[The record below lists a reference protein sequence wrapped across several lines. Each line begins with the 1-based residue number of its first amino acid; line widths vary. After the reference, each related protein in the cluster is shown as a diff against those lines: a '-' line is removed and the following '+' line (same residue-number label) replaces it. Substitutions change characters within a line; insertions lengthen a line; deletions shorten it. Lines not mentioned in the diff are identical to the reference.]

1 MLDADVAADGIA
13 LRVTDDGPGIPA
25 DGLPH
30 IFEKFVKG
38 AESERPGADGGQG
51 TGLGLA
57 IAKGIMEA
65 HGGAIKAESPVAERP
80 RRTLHHDFP
89 ARGRA
94 GMSAKIRVLVVDDEA
109 AILRFLK
116 PALEAN
122 NYEMASA
129 GTVAEGIKRIAAETP
144 DIVLLDLGLPDGD
157 GKDVI
162 RRAREWSDVPI
173 IVLSARER
181 EAEKIE
187 ALDLGAD
194 DYVNKPFN
202 VGELLARMRTALRH
216 RMQRKAEIPVL
227 RVGDLEVDA
236 VRHRATR
243 AGAELKLT
251 PKEFELLSFLAKHAG
266 RVVTHR
272 QILTAVWG
280 PAHTEDTQYLRVYI
294 GQLRQKIEE
303 HPDDPRIILTEPGIG
318 YRIAEN

>member
-1 MLDADVAADGIA
+1 
-13 LRVTDDGPGIPA
+13 
-25 DGLPH
+25 
-30 IFEKFVKG
+30 
-38 AESERPGADGGQG
+38 
-51 TGLGLA
+51 
-57 IAKGIMEA
+57 
-65 HGGAIKAESPVAERP
+65 
-80 RRTLHHDFP
+80 
-89 ARGRA
+89 
-94 GMSAKIRVLVVDDEA
+94 MSARIRALVIDDEA

-122 NYEMASA
+122 NYDMASA
-129 GTVAEGIKRIAAETP
+129 GTVAEGLKRIAAEAP

-162 RRAREWSDVPI
+162 RRAREWSDIPI

-181 EAEKIE
+181 ETEKIE

-216 RMQRKAEIPVL
+216 RMQRKAEVPVL
-227 RVGDLEVDA
+227 RVGNLEVDA

-243 AGAELKLT
+243 GGAELKLT
-251 PKEFELLSFLAKHAG
+251 PKEFELLSFLAKHPG
-266 RVVTHR
+266 RVLTHK

-294 GQLRQKIEE
+294 GQLRQKVEE
-303 HPDDPRIILTEPGIG
+303 HPDDPKIVLTEPGIG
-318 YRIAEN
+318 YRIAES

>member
-1 MLDADVAADGIA
+1 
-13 LRVTDDGPGIPA
+13 
-25 DGLPH
+25 
-30 IFEKFVKG
+30 
-38 AESERPGADGGQG
+38 
-51 TGLGLA
+51 
-57 IAKGIMEA
+57 
-65 HGGAIKAESPVAERP
+65 
-80 RRTLHHDFP
+80 
-89 ARGRA
+89 
-94 GMSAKIRVLVVDDEA
+94 MSKTRVLVVDDEP

-122 NYEMASA
+122 DYDLVTS
-129 GTVAEGIKRIAAETP
+129 GTVADAIKRIAANAP

-202 VGELLARMRTALRH
+202 VGELMARMRTALRH
-216 RMQRKAEIPVL
+216 RMQRNAETPVL
-227 RVGDLEVDA
+227 KVGEIEIDSI
-236 VRHRATR
+236 RHRATR
-243 AGAELKLT
+243 AGGELKLT
-251 PKEFELLSFLAKHAG
+251 PKEFELLSFLARHAG

-303 HPDDPRIILTEPGIG
+303 RPDDPRALLTEPGIG
-318 YRIAEN
+318 YRVASPESS

>member
-1 MLDADVAADGIA
+1 
-13 LRVTDDGPGIPA
+13 
-25 DGLPH
+25 
-30 IFEKFVKG
+30 
-38 AESERPGADGGQG
+38 
-51 TGLGLA
+51 
-57 IAKGIMEA
+57 
-65 HGGAIKAESPVAERP
+65 
-80 RRTLHHDFP
+80 
-89 ARGRA
+89 
-94 GMSAKIRVLVVDDEA
+94 MSGKIRVLVIDDEA

-122 NYEMASA
+122 SYEMESA
-129 GTVAEGIKRIAAETP
+129 GTVAEGIKRTAAATP

-173 IVLSARER
+173 IVLSARDR
-181 EAEKIE
+181 ETEKIE

-202 VGELLARMRTALRH
+202 IGELLARMRTALRH

-266 RVVTHR
+266 RVVTHK
-272 QILTAVWG
+272 QILAAVWG

-294 GQLRQKIEE
+294 GQLRQKVED
-303 HPDDPRIILTEPGIG
+303 HPEDPRFILTEPGIG
-318 YRIAEN
+318 YRIAES

>member
-1 MLDADVAADGIA
+1 
-13 LRVTDDGPGIPA
+13 
-25 DGLPH
+25 
-30 IFEKFVKG
+30 
-38 AESERPGADGGQG
+38 
-51 TGLGLA
+51 
-57 IAKGIMEA
+57 
-65 HGGAIKAESPVAERP
+65 
-80 RRTLHHDFP
+80 
-89 ARGRA
+89 
-94 GMSAKIRVLVVDDEA
+94 MSAKTEVLVVDDEA

-122 NYEMASA
+122 GYEMTNA
-129 GTVAEGIKRIAAETP
+129 GSVAEATKRIAADSP

-181 EAEKIE
+181 ETEKIE

-216 RMQRKAEIPVL
+216 RMQRKAETPVL
-227 RVGDLEVDA
+227 RVGNLEVGS

-243 AGAELKLT
+243 GGAELKLT

-266 RVVTHR
+266 RVVTHK

-294 GQLRQKIEE
+294 GQLRQKVEE
-303 HPDDPRIILTEPGIG
+303 HADDPRIVLTEPGIG

>member
-1 MLDADVAADGIA
+1 
-13 LRVTDDGPGIPA
+13 
-25 DGLPH
+25 
-30 IFEKFVKG
+30 
-38 AESERPGADGGQG
+38 
-51 TGLGLA
+51 
-57 IAKGIMEA
+57 
-65 HGGAIKAESPVAERP
+65 
-80 RRTLHHDFP
+80 
-89 ARGRA
+89 
-94 GMSAKIRVLVVDDEA
+94 MSSDSRVLVIDDET

-122 NYEMASA
+122 NYEMSSA
-129 GTVAEGIKRIAAETP
+129 GTVAEGIKRIASEGP

-181 EAEKIE
+181 ETEKIE

-202 VGELLARMRTALRH
+202 IGELLARMRTALRN
-216 RMQRKAEIPVL
+216 RIRRNAEIPLL

-243 AGAELKLT
+243 SGVELKLT
-251 PKEFELLSFLAKHAG
+251 PKEFELLSFLARHAG
-266 RVVTHR
+266 RVVTHK

-318 YRIAEN
+318 YRIAES